1 MINMKASARKRIAV
15 LEALRPRQEN
25 RRPKI
30 RFIEGNSL
38 ALEIADVVFPV
49 GSDGW
54 RSATPDERDVYQVAL
69 NQVVQKLLDA

>member
-1 MINMKASARKRIAV
+1 MINMKASVRKRIAV
-15 LEALRPRQEN
+15 LEALRPRREN

-38 ALEIADVVFPV
+38 ALEIAEVVFPV

-54 RSATPDERDVYQVAL
+54 RPATPDERDAYQVAL